1 MLNMP
6 SLFPQLFD
14 FQQIAP
20 LILRVILGMI
30 FIVHGYPKLFKNYS
44 QTVQFFESVGLK
56 PGKVLVFVSGSVEF
70 FGGMF
75 LVIGLFTQAAA
86 GLLAINMAVALFWV
100 KIYKSKAKF
109 SGGYE
114 FDLIL
119 FILAIALLF
128 LGAGALALDLPL

>member
-1 MLNMP
+1 MP

-20 LILRVILGMI
+20 LILRAVLGAV

-56 PGKVLVFVSGSVEF
+56 PGKVWVFVSGSVEF
-70 FGGMF
+70 FGGIF
-75 LVIGLFTQAAA
+75 LLLGLFVQPAAI
-86 GLLAINMAVALFWV
+86 LLAVNMLVALFWI

-128 LGAGALALDLPL
+128 LGPGLLALDLSF

>member
-1 MLNMP
+1 MP

-20 LILRVILGMI
+20 LILRVALGVI

-44 QTVQFFESVGLK
+44 QTVSFFDSVGLK
-56 PGKVLVFVSGSVEF
+56 PGKFWAFVSGAVEF
-70 FGGMF
+70 FGGIF
-75 LVIGLFTQAAA
+75 LVVGLFTQLAA
-86 GLLAINMAVALFWV
+86 LLISVNMAVALFWV
-100 KIYKSKAKF
+100 KIHKSHAKF

-114 FDLIL
+114 FDLL
-119 FILAIALLF
+119 LLAAAIALLF